1 MLAVF
6 NVRFAMSLVLLL
18 ILGLV
23 VACGG
28 AASDEAGTATD
39 SAGSDSPSGADATV
53 PPTATQPPSDAA
65 EIATPVPLSGS
76 APLML
81 RAPEDD
87 PKRGGIL
94 QWAGLSDSPHFDMH
108 QCNTAACA
116 QPQGPFFDNLLRY
129 SPFDGGKEILPDLAY
144 NWDVSDDGL
153 IYTFHL
159 RDAACCS
166 TMARNSRPTTSRP
179 RSTASS
185 SRPWA

>member
-1 MLAVF
+1 MSAAF
-6 NVRFAMSLVLLL
+6 NIRFAMSLVMLV

-28 AASDEAGTATD
+28 AASDEAGTTT
-39 SAGSDSPSGADATV
+39 DSPSGADATV

-65 EIATPVPLSGS
+65 EIATPVALAGN

-129 SPFDGGKEILPDLAY
+129 SRSTAARKSCRTWPITGRY
-144 NWDVSDDGL
+144 QTTVSSTPS
-153 IYTFHL
+153 IS
-159 RDAACCS
+159 AMACCF
-166 TMARNSRPTTSRP
+166 TMAQNSRPTTSKP
-179 RSTASS
+179 PSIASS
-185 SRPWA
+185 SPPWA